1 MTATI
6 LQFPKRT
13 DDAERLALVGNMLT
27 SAVPLP
33 DRDMELDM
41 LLAIGGK
48 LLDNLNAYRQP
59 DCTGMVAELDAWVAR
74 LDLLDAKIAG

>member
-6 LQFPKRT
+6 LRFPKRT
-13 DDAERLALVGNMLT
+13 THAERLALMGNLLT
-27 SAVPLP
+27 QAVTMP

-48 LLDNLNAYRQP
+48 LLDNLNDYTRP
-59 DCTGMVAELDAWVAR
+59 DCSG
-74 LDLLDAKIAG
+74 LLDNWLTQLDSWEGRTG